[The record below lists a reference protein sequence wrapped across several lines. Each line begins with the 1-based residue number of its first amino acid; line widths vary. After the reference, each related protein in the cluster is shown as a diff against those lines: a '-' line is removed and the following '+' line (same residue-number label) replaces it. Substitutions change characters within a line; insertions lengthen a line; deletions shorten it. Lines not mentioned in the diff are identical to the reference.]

1 MKIFKFYDTCSL
13 LIKAD
18 SLFKDEQDTIV
29 ISSIS
34 LEELEN
40 IKTSGSK
47 DEDTKMRARHLLRVL
62 DENPDKYEIWIFK
75 EPMLKPI
82 EEKGFSISN
91 DMRILATAID
101 YDNTRHP
108 DETIF
113 VTNDLSL
120 KNIANLF
127 FGEDSIES
135 VSEDLDP
142 YKGFAD
148 IVLNDEQ
155 MTELYSNLNE
165 NMFNLNVNQYLI
177 VRDSSGQV
185 VDKLCWTGEGHR
197 PIGYYNFNSEQFGD
211 IKPKKGDVY

>member
-1 MKIFKFYDTCSL
+1 MKIYKFYDTCSL

-18 SLFKDEQDTIV
+18 ALFDNEDSTIV

-47 DEDTKMRARHLLRVL
+47 DEDTKMRARHLLRTL

-101 YDNTRHP
+101 YDNTQHP
-108 DETIF
+108 DETVFI
-113 VTNDLSL
+113 TNDLLL
-120 KNIANLF
+120 KHIANLF
-127 FGEDSIES
+127 FGEDSIGSIE
-135 VSEDLDP
+135 EDS
-142 YKGFAD
+142 YQGYTGFKE
-148 IVLNDEQ
+148 VYLNDAD
-155 MTELYSNLNE
+155 MA
-165 NMFNLNVNQYLI
+165 
-177 VRDSSGQV
+177 
-185 VDKLCWTGEGHR
+185 
-197 PIGYYNFNSEQFGD
+197 
-211 IKPKKGDVY
+211 

>member
-1 MKIFKFYDTCSL
+1 MIKEYIIPNYISKEGRYRMKIFKFYDTCSL

-47 DEDTKMRARHLLRVL
+47 DEDTKMRARRLLRVL

-91 DMRILATAID
+91 DMRILATAVD
-101 YDNTRHP
+101 YDNTQHP
-108 DETIF
+108 DETVFI
-113 VTNDLSL
+113 TNDLLL
-120 KNIANLF
+120 KHIANLF
-127 FGEDSIES
+127 FGEDSIGS
-135 VSEDLDP
+135 VEEEIHDG
-142 YKGFAD
+142 YTGFKE
-148 IVLNDEQ
+148 VYLSDEQ
-155 MTELYSNLNE
+155 MA
-165 NMFNLNVNQYLI
+165 
-177 VRDSSGQV
+177 
-185 VDKLCWTGEGHR
+185 
-197 PIGYYNFNSEQFGD
+197 
-211 IKPKKGDVY
+211 